1 MNVVV
6 KNNMNSMVDFSAIKK
21 YAHIAISRV

>member
-1 MNVVV
+1 MNVVE
-6 KNNMNSMVDFSAIKK
+6 KNNMNSMVALSAIKA